1 MIKEIQ
7 PPKQR
12 GRPRK
17 FNHEKVLDAAMMQ
30 FWQHGYE
37 ATSISDLAK
46 AMDLNPPSIYG
57 AFGDKKNLFE
67 QSINAYQKGPG
78 CFAARAL
85 TEESNPRRAI
95 ERLLMEA
102 ADVFTKGNQPPG
114 CMVVLSAL
122 NCTDESTDIRDS
134 LTKRRQQSAK
144 LIGDRI
150 SEAHR
155 NGDMH
160 GTMDPDVLT
169 NLIVTVFQGFSIRA
183 RDGATRSEL
192 EGVAKQTMS
201 LWPRR
206 GAVRP
211 E

>member
-1 MIKEIQ
+1 MKKEIQ

-12 GRPRK
+12 GRPRN
-17 FNHEKVLDAAMMQ
+17 FNREQVLNAAMLQ

-37 ATSISDLAK
+37 ATSMSDLAK

-67 QSINAYQKGPG
+67 QSIDTYQKGPG
-78 CFAARAL
+78 CFAASAL
-85 TEESNPRRAI
+85 TEETNPRKAI

-102 ADVFTKGNQPPG
+102 AAVFTSGNQPPG

-134 LTKRRQQSAK
+134 LAERRQQSAT
-144 LIGDRI
+144 LIGSRI
-150 SEAHR
+150 NEAHR
-155 NGDMH
+155 NNELPRM
-160 GTMDPDVLT
+160 MDPDVLT

-192 EGVAKQTMS
+192 EGVAKQTMT
-201 LWPRR
+201 LWP
-206 GAVRP
+206 VR
-211 E
+211 